1 MTPAAKKI
9 VIVEDEP
16 AAADLFEEMLRINQ
30 YEVIKTHSGGSALSI
45 IQNEMP
51 DAVLLDIMMPDISG
65 IEVLRFMRREP
76 RLRRIP
82 VVIVSAKALSSDIR
96 AGMEAGATAY
106 LTKPVGLDE
115 LRQTVIDVLHA
126 AQATETDPPA
136 HNALEE

>member
-16 AAADLFEEMLRINQ
+16 AAADLFEAMLRVSE
-30 YEVIKTHSGGSALSI
+30 YEVIKTHSGTGALSV

-65 IEVLRFMRREP
+65 IEVLRFLRREP
-76 RLRRIP
+76 NLRQIP
-82 VVIVSAKALSSDIR
+82 VVVVSAKALPSDIR

-115 LRQTVIDVLHA
+115 LRQTVRDVLHA
-126 AQATETDPPA
+126 AQDP
-136 HNALEE
+136 EE